1 MTRRLL
7 VALLGLLAVL
17 FLPAPAQAAGHTVT
31 LSTGGPSPSAITIS
45 AGDTVTFR
53 AGDGNTYHVRRSA
66 GTWTFSATVTSAKP
80 VTTPP
85 FTQAGTYSYT
95 TTFDTL
101 LGESPASNGSITVPA
116 TPPSPTPSASP
127 SARPS
132 ATATPRPT
140 ASPSP
145 SAAPSPSGVAL
156 PPPIVGGVEPTPT
169 GSPSA
174 QPAPVVA
181 VGRPSAS
188 PLPPSPVP
196 VVDYADPTE
205 IAQGSAHGFGLP
217 ATLAVVAVVGVVSLI
232 VRILLAA
239 PEARRPADPPVR

>member
-7 VALLGLLAVL
+7 VVLLGLLAVL
-17 FLPAPAQAAGHTVT
+17 FLPAAAHAAGHTVT

-53 AGDGNTYHVRRSA
+53 AGDANTYHVRRSA
-66 GTWTFSATVTSAKP
+66 GSWTFSATVTSAKP
-80 VTTPP
+80 ATTPP
-85 FTQAGTYSYT
+85 FTEAGTYSYT

-132 ATATPRPT
+132 ATASARPS
-140 ASPSP
+140 ASVSP
-145 SAAPSPSGVAL
+145 SAVPSPSGVAV
-156 PPPIVGGVEPTPT
+156 PPPIGGAVVPTPT
-169 GSPSA
+169 ATPSA
-174 QPAPVVA
+174 QRAPVVA
-181 VGRPSAS
+181 TGRPSPT
-188 PLPPSPVP
+188 PLSSSPVP
-196 VVDYADPTE
+196 VVDYADPAE
-205 IAQGSAHGFGLP
+205 IAQDSAHGFGLP
-217 ATLAVVAVVGVVSLI
+217 AALAVVAAVGVVSLI

-239 PEARRPADPPVR
+239 PEARPRVR